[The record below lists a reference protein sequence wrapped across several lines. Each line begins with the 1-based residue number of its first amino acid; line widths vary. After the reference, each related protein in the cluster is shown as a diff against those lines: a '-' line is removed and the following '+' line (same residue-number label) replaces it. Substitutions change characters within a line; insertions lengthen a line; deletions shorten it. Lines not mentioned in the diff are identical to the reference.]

1 MHAKYDRAGPAITR
15 RAFLEATVA
24 TTALACTAP
33 LYAQARKPD
42 SRIRGVQLG
51 VITYS
56 FRSMPDQTAGAMLR
70 YCLDAGINAIELMG
84 DPAEAYAG
92 LPPDPAAERY
102 RRLVQR
108 NFMQDPPPLSAAEEA
123 EKVEV
128 VASRAAYLKE
138 VAAWRARAS
147 MDRFAELKRLYN
159 DAGVTIY
166 GFKPATF
173 DRTHTDAEVDYG
185 MRAARALGA
194 SHVTVE
200 LPDDEAQA
208 ARLGAAALRHGLKV
222 GYHQHLQATPTLW
235 DAALAASPAN
245 GINLDLGHYTAAGD
259 FDGVA
264 FIAKHHARI
273 TSIHL
278 KDRKTKANGQAN
290 LPWGSGNTPITP
302 ALRLMLDEG
311 YRFPATIELEYP
323 VPAGSDAVNE
333 VRKCVEYCRRA
344 LAGRS

>member
-1 MHAKYDRAGPAITR
+1 MKKHHSQPSRALNR
-15 RAFLEATVA
+15 REFLESTAATA
-24 TTALACTAP
+24 ALVFTAP
-33 LYAQARKPD
+33 LFGQGSKPN
-42 SRIRGVQLG
+42 SIIGGVQIG

-56 FRSMPDQTAGAMLR
+56 FRSMPDQSAGAMLR

-84 DPAEAYAG
+84 EPAEGYAG
-92 LPPDPAAERY
+92 LPPDPNAERY

-108 NFMQDPPPLSAAEEA
+108 NFMQNPPPLSAAEER
-123 EKVEV
+123 EKTEV
-128 VASRAAYLKE
+128 VAARAAYLRE

-166 GFKPATF
+166 GFKPSTF
-173 DRTHTDAEVDYG
+173 DRTHTDAEIDYG
-185 MRAARALGA
+185 MRAAKALGA
-194 SHVTVE
+194 THVTVE
-200 LPDDEAQA
+200 LPEDVAQT
-208 ARLGAAALRHGLKV
+208 ARLGAAALKHGLKV

-264 FIAKHHARI
+264 FIGRHHERI
-273 TSIHL
+273 TSMHL
-278 KDRKTKANGQAN
+278 KDRQTKTNGQAN
-290 LPWGSGNTPITP
+290 LPWGSGNTPITA
-302 ALRLMLDEG
+302 ALRLMRDKQ

-323 VPAGSDAVNE
+323 VPEGSDAVAE
-333 VRKCVEYCRRA
+333 VRKCVDYCRRA
-344 LAGRS
+344 LSRNP